1 MLIKLKDALLG
12 AGLDT
17 SSNTFDFHI
26 KSIFNV
32 INTILLVCLHLVIGN
47 EIIRSNPK
55 GVIIAGGFTLMLL
68 FIHWLNF
75 KGKFEIA
82 AKIFCGLLPFG
93 ISLLCI
99 TYTGVQFV
107 DFYFATFVLALML
120 FIRSNVTR
128 IAYAILYFALYIGI
142 KYHQAHY
149 PYLLEFELDK
159 ATNIALIL
167 VFVIIFWALSNLL
180 MKRLRDSDGAK
191 DDLVQNLKVETQ
203 ALEKANIELERL
215 IALASHDLKSP
226 LRTISNYA
234 GLIKKKN
241 NDEKLEPYL
250 DVIGDSSRHMINL
263 IDQTITYGTIE
274 NNVELKTEV
283 DINAVVE
290 KVCIQLGDKY
300 GDYELVLHNLT
311 TIRSQGMAIHQVL
324 QNIIENGLKYNES
337 ESRKIIVAQSEDD
350 TNHYLKI
357 TDNGIGIAQGDYD
370 KIFAMYE
377 RLHGNATYEGSGIGL
392 AICKKAINKMGGDIV
407 LNSKVGEGSNFTI
420 IFPKEE
426 PVRQSKAD
434 ESPEIS
440 AHLRTVGYTGNS
452 D

>member
-17 SSNTFDFHI
+17 SSNTFDYHV

-32 INTILLVCLHLVIGN
+32 INTILLVCLHLVIVN

-55 GVIIAGGFTLMLL
+55 GVVIAGGFTLMLL

-82 AKIFCGLLPFG
+82 AMIFCGILPFG

-99 TYTGVQFV
+99 AYSGVQFV
-107 DFYFATFVLALML
+107 DFYFASFLLALML
-120 FIRSNVTR
+120 FIRNNVTR
-128 IAYAILYFALYIGI
+128 IAYAILYLALYGGI
-142 KYHQAHY
+142 HYHQAHY

-167 VFVIIFWALSNLL
+167 VFVIIFWALSYLL

-191 DDLVQNLKVETQ
+191 DLLVQNLKVETQ
-203 ALEKANIELERL
+203 ALEQANIELERL

-241 NDEKLEPYL
+241 TDEKLEPYL
-250 DVIGDSSRHMINL
+250 DVISDSSRHMINL

-274 NNVELKTEV
+274 NNVEHKTEV
-283 DINAVVE
+283 DINSIVE
-290 KVCIQLGDKY
+290 KVCVQLGDKY
-300 GDYELVLHNLT
+300 GEYELVLQNLT
-311 TIRSQGMAIHQVL
+311 TIRSQPMAIHQVL
-324 QNIIENGLKYNES
+324 QNIIENGLKYNKS
-337 ESRKIIVAQSEDD
+337 ESRKIIIDQSEDD
-350 TNHYLKI
+350 TNCYLKI

-392 AICKKAINKMGGDIV
+392 AICKKAINKLGGDIV
-407 LNSKVGEGSNFTI
+407 LNSKVGEGSSFTI
-420 IFPKEE
+420 IFPKEVQVKE
-426 PVRQSKAD
+426 SRAD
-434 ESPEIS
+434 VSPEIS
-440 AHLRTVGYTGNS
+440 AQLRPVGYTSNPR
-452 D
+452 

>member
-17 SSNTFDFHI
+17 SSNTFDYHI

-32 INTILLVCLHLVIGN
+32 INTILLVCLHLVIIN
-47 EIIRSNPK
+47 EIVRSNPK
-55 GVIIAGGFTLMLL
+55 GVLIAGGFTLMLL
-68 FIHWLNF
+68 FIHWLSF

-82 AKIFCGLLPFG
+82 VLIFCSILPLG

-99 TYTGVQFV
+99 TYSGVQFV

-120 FIRSNVTR
+120 FIRSNKAR
-128 IAYAILYFALYIGI
+128 MAYAILYISLYLGI
-142 KYHQAHY
+142 KYHQANY
-149 PYLLEFELDK
+149 PYLLGFELDK

-167 VFVIIFWALSNLL
+167 VFLIIFWALSNLL
-180 MKRLRDSDGAK
+180 MKRLRDSYSEK

-203 ALEKANIELERL
+203 ALEKANLELERL

-241 NDEKLEPYL
+241 ADDKLEPYL
-250 DVIGDSSRHMINL
+250 DIISDSSRHMINL
-263 IDQTITYGTIE
+263 IEQNITYGTIKSNME
-274 NNVELKTEV
+274 NKTVV
-283 DINAVVE
+283 DMNSIVE
-290 KVCIQLGDKY
+290 KVCLQLGNNY
-300 GDYELVLHNLT
+300 GEYELVLENLT
-311 TIRSQGMAIHQVL
+311 TIRSQEMAIHQVL

-337 ESRKIIVAQSEDD
+337 ETKKIIISQSEDNS
-350 TNHYLKI
+350 NHYLKV

-370 KIFAMYE
+370 KIFTMYE

-392 AICKKAINKMGGDIV
+392 AICKKAINKLGGDIV
-407 LNSKVGEGSNFTI
+407 LNSKVGVGSSFTI
-420 IFPKEE
+420 IFPRELEVKE
-426 PVRQSKAD
+426 SND
-434 ESPEIS
+434 ESPQFS
-440 AHLRTVGYTGNS
+440 ARLHPSRL
-452 D
+452 